1 MNKRDLI
8 FTFLG
13 TIFFLSV
20 TSGFAK
26 ENDTTKSGFGGD
38 IGFGGP
44 TSVGEQ
50 LQEDDLKK
58 KSAVRFS
65 GFDAFFNPWFKTKR
79 DLNKKY
85 GLQLAFDYNFLYQN
99 AGVTLPGNEDQ
110 TASGAIRFFGNW
122 NLIGRGTANKG
133 SLVFKVENRHRI
145 STDIP
150 PSQLGFDIGYSGMT
164 GTLFSDAGSLLGD
177 LNWQQ
182 LFNGGRGGL
191 IFGRYDP
198 NDYVDVSGHA
208 NPWTTF
214 QNLAVTSNTTIALP
228 DWSYG
233 VGAGNWI
240 ASDVGEWFV
249 LGSISDANGT
259 TDDLSFFDG
268 GSEFFTAIELGWS
281 PDRSQRY
288 TNHLHI
294 TGWHVDT
301 HGALAL
307 LRAKEMLMNGYTT
320 VRDMGGPANYLKKI
334 IDEGLTPG
342 PRIYPSENWITT
354 SSGHGDFR
362 DLNDP
367 NDGLSHFYSEYVQTV
382 ADGPDETTKAVR
394 NAFRRGAVQIK
405 LFTSGGVTSTYDPL
419 HSGPNADEI
428 QAAVKVAEAWDTYVA
443 THSFNER
450 AIKLAIDNGV
460 KSIEHAPFLTD
471 EIAKVMIEKGIYLAT
486 GIAPVLEITVE
497 QARSQYSTASFNKWL
512 PVREAATELL
522 KVLKRN
528 PELKVVLGSDLLG
541 PWNNMVATDDKMN
554 LEFKYFAEAIGN
566 YRALKMA
573 TSLAG
578 EMNLMSGKMNP
589 YPDSQLGI
597 IEEGAYADLLLVDGN
612 PLENIE
618 LMTAPDKNFKIIMK
632 DGTIYKNSL

>member
-1 MNKRDLI
+1 MINKI
-8 FTFLG
+8 
-13 TIFFLSV
+13 LSAIAIV
-20 TSGFAK
+20 AMTSTGVIAA
-26 ENDTTKSGFGGD
+26 ESTLD
-38 IGFGGP
+38 IP
-44 TSVGEQ
+44 SE
-50 LQEDDLKK
+50 
-58 KSAVRFS
+58 
-65 GFDAFFNPWFKTKR
+65 
-79 DLNKKY
+79 
-85 GLQLAFDYNFLYQN
+85 
-99 AGVTLPGNEDQ
+99 VTL
-110 TASGAIRFFGNW
+110 
-122 NLIGRGTANKG
+122 
-133 SLVFKVENRHRI
+133 FKNVKI
-145 STDIP
+145 
-150 PSQLGFDIGYSGMT
+150 FD
-164 GTLFSDAGSLLGD
+164 
-177 LNWQQ
+177 
-182 LFNGGRGGL
+182 
-191 IFGRYDP
+191 
-198 NDYVDVSGHA
+198 
-208 NPWTTF
+208 
-214 QNLAVTSNTTIALP
+214 
-228 DWSYG
+228 
-233 VGAGNWI
+233 
-240 ASDVGEWFV
+240 
-249 LGSISDANGT
+249 GT
-259 TDDLSFFDG
+259 TDGLKEGLDVLVVKNKIHKIAKDIPTTGTYEVDIKRDKVKEVSLGYGGVGEYSITLIDQEGKETTKQVEVNVIDG
-268 GSEFFTAIELGWS
+268 GGKTLMPGLI
-281 PDRSQRY
+281 DQ
-288 TNHLHI
+288 
-294 TGWHVDT
+294 HVHVSTFLPLSDT
-301 HGALAL
+301 RANMHPYAHGALAL

-471 EIAKVMIEKGIYLAT
+471 EIAKVMIERGIYLAT